1 MPAAILTQ
9 PDATGDDAI
18 RRANQEAIARACARG
33 DAWMSRWIRE
43 GVLVDAGT
51 AARAWNTSVQA
62 VDAASKRG
70 EIFAVWAD
78 GGPWYLRD
86 VLKLDRSQLAR
97 INRTLGDADPSSK
110 LLFFQRKH
118 GALRGRV
125 VAEAVA
131 DGDLDDILRLAMAWG
146 RT

>member
-1 MPAAILTQ
+1 M
-9 PDATGDDAI
+9 
-18 RRANQEAIARACARG
+18 
-33 DAWMSRWIRE
+33 
-43 GVLVDAGT
+43 
-51 AARAWNTSVQA
+51 QA
-62 VDAASKRG
+62 VNAASKRG
-70 EIFAVWAD
+70 EIFSVWAD
-78 GGPWYLRD
+78 GKPWYPRD
-86 VLKLDRSQLAR
+86 GLKLDRSQLAR
-97 INRTLGDADPSSK
+97 INRTLGNADPSSK